1 MKIELK
7 EVYEVNSI
15 YKDVNSSKYLIECE
29 QFVPCK
35 KYALIVGNDV
45 MLYDTIESAK
55 KYALSFIN
63 DKINDMSSD
72 ARYMNTVTL
81 PELNMINTCA
91 KRGLDVYEDHFS
103 KDLNDPFRLF
113 STTSGKIYAKA
124 KEMTKYSNR
133 KDFEKM
139 LYVLTKYELN
149 EKIKEFKEKRAE
161 IQRLRFLKVKF
172 Q

>member
-7 EVYEVNSI
+7 EVYEANSI
-15 YKDVNSSKYLIECE
+15 YKDANSSKCLIECE

-35 KYALIVGNDV
+35 KYALVVGNDV

-63 DKINDMSSD
+63 NEIDTMSSD
-72 ARYMNTVTL
+72 IRYMNIVTL
-81 PELNMINTCA
+81 PELNMINKYA
-91 KRGLDVYEDHFS
+91 KRGLSVYEDHFS
-103 KDLNDPFRLF
+103 KDLSDPFRL
-113 STTSGKIYAKA
+113 SNTTSGKIYAQA
-124 KEMTKYSNR
+124 KEMTKYSTYR
-133 KDFEKM
+133 DFEKM
-139 LYVLTKYELN
+139 LYLLTKYELN

-161 IQRLRFLKVKF
+161 IQRLRFLKDKF